1 MVPVMNLVI
10 FRHNFLFCFHFCVG
24 DTRRTLVDTRMSA
37 TTKKDFT
44 HLSAQSVQTI
54 AEAFG
59 IVISDDVAKA
69 FAPDVEY
76 RLRDI
81 IQEALKCTKRSR
93 RNVLTTEV
101 CFFTF
106 LSLSFS
112 QKRVFLSNIVEYI
125 LCSTLDDDDG
135 YNASVVRP
143 KRNTHTHSF
152 LSFQFK
158 SLLTLFCVNR
168 T

>member
-1 MVPVMNLVI
+1 MYETI
-10 FRHNFLFCFHFCVG
+10 ETKCVN
-24 DTRRTLVDTRMSA
+24 DR
-37 TTKKDFT
+37 
-44 HLSAQSVQTI
+44 
-54 AEAFG
+54 G
-59 IVISDDVAKA
+59 ILLYVS
-69 FAPDVEY
+69 
-76 RLRDI
+76 
-81 IQEALKCTKRSR
+81 
-93 RNVLTTEV
+93 
-101 CFFTF
+101 
-106 LSLSFS
+106 LSLFLT
-112 QKRVFLSNIVEYI
+112 RAFLSNIVEYI

>member
-1 MVPVMNLVI
+1 MYETI
-10 FRHNFLFCFHFCVG
+10 ETKCVNDRG
-24 DTRRTLVDTRMSA
+24 MLLYVS
-37 TTKKDFT
+37 
-44 HLSAQSVQTI
+44 
-54 AEAFG
+54 
-59 IVISDDVAKA
+59 
-69 FAPDVEY
+69 
-76 RLRDI
+76 
-81 IQEALKCTKRSR
+81 
-93 RNVLTTEV
+93 
-101 CFFTF
+101 
-106 LSLSFS
+106 LSLFLT
-112 QKRVFLSNIVEYI
+112 RAFLSNIVEYI